1 MEDFAALLKMC
12 RIKKKVDSSSV
23 KSKFYHILKEKN
35 GGQEGEYYLGWGEAA
50 EATGK
55 WLCNKVYR

>member
-1 MEDFAALLKMC
+1 MEDFAVLLKMC
-12 RIKKKVDSSSV
+12 RMKENIDSSGV
-23 KSKFYHILKEKN
+23 KSKFYHILKEKI
-35 GGQEGEYYLGWGEAA
+35 GGEKKYYLGWGEAA